1 MTKEQAQ
8 KIVENQ
14 GFAWTVTEVIEGDAF
29 NLIYCDWD
37 GKERLMYYS
46 NGQKKVSGIVNLQK
60 WSIDGNFI
68 KKSRLCVGTRKRFR
82 KKTLLEK

>member
-46 NGQKKVSGIVNLQK
+46 NGQKKVSGIVNL
-60 WSIDGNFI
+60 
-68 KKSRLCVGTRKRFR
+68 
-82 KKTLLEK
+82 